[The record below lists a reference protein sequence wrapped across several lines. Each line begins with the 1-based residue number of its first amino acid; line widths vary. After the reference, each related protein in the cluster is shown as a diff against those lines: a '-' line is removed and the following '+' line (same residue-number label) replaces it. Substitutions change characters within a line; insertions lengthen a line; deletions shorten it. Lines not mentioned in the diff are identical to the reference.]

1 MQSHS
6 TLSLTSIGT
15 NGGGGS
21 SSNGKNSSG
30 LGNSAA
36 VNSMMAG
43 QAPVTLKLIV
53 PASQCGSLIGK
64 GGAKIKEIREVSVV
78 IFLVEFKRSF

>member
-15 NGGGGS
+15 NGGGGGS

-78 IFLVEFKRSF
+78 VMIWEFKSS